1 MNKKQQRNL
10 KLYKI
15 KKKRKLKGTII
26 RLTTDFISTTDYKW
40 QWNNIANVL
49 KENYCHARILYPSK
63 LFQDEDK
70 IKTFST

>member
-15 KKKRKLKGTII
+15 KGKKKGTII
-26 RLTTDFISTTDYKW
+26 RLTTDFISTTDYNW

-49 KENYCHARILYPSK
+49 KENY
-63 LFQDEDK
+63 
-70 IKTFST
+70 